1 MIYIMLFILLSAEG
15 ELREAKQSQ
24 LYGDWC
30 LAEKD
35 SINVDN
41 YPHIRFNDIGLVTLF
56 SRADTTYYCRYLA
69 ENDNLIIIRNENKD
83 TVKCHI
89 LKLDAD
95 TLILS
100 SLIERSGPQVYYR
113 CK

>member
-1 MIYIMLFILLSAEG
+1 MMLFILLGSGG
-15 ELREAKQSQ
+15 ELKETKKSP

-30 LAEKD
+30 LVEKD

-41 YPHIRFNDIGLVTLF
+41 YPHIRFNDIGFVTLF
-56 SRADTTYYCRYLA
+56 SRADTTYYYKYLVQ
-69 ENDNLIIIRNENKD
+69 NDNLMIIRSQNKD

-89 LKLDAD
+89 VKLDAD

-100 SLIERSGPQVYYR
+100 SLIERNGPQIYYR